1 MDSLIKITPKAKQRE
16 ATENRSESVLPLT
29 LGEKSDYLAQTW
41 LSGEVRISNNQDK
54 MAWIKCNEMKTVVIH
69 SDQE

>member
-1 MDSLIKITPKAKQRE
+1 MDSLIKINPKAKQRE
-16 ATENRSESVLPLT
+16 ATENRSESVLPLI

-54 MAWIKCNEMKTVVIH
+54 MA
-69 SDQE
+69 